1 MNARQTDNFYSV
13 LGVSENASLADIKT
27 AFTKIIKEVHPDK
40 VSLTALVDID
50 E

>member
-1 MNARQTDNFYSV
+1 MKATQSDNFYSI
-13 LGVSENASLADIKT
+13 LGVSENAPLADVKA

-40 VSLTALVDID
+40 VN